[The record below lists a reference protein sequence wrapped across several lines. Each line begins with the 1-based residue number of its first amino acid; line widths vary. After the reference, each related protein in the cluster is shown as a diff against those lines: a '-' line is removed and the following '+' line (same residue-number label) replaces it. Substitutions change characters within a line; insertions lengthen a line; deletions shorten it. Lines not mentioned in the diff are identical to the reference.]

1 MGTRPP
7 HTTITRKPVIS
18 TKTAHTTQRPEAPM
32 CNTEDN
38 HTRSTHLDSDVLT
51 HHNLAAECNRFR
63 CGSGPISTRNW
74 TDLDA
79 ELDRSRRGIR
89 PISRNKINEAFADTI
104 SNAQTQTTRTTPDAQ
119 TPHRPSPRPRTKI
132 SHTPHPAAK
141 SVRFSPADPG
151 VEARTTTSV
160 AKDREQ
166 RTQNPE
172 PATCNLQPATQPQ
185 AESPTARG

>member
-1 MGTRPP
+1 MHHDRRKSPSFQQEPTLTPP
-7 HTTITRKPVIS
+7 KPWS
-18 TKTAHTTQRPEAPM
+18 PM
-32 CNTEDN
+32 CNINDN
-38 HTRSTHLDSDVLT
+38 HTRSTHPDSGVLT
-51 HHNLAAECNRFR
+51 HHNLAAEGDRSR
-63 CGSGPISTRNW
+63 RGTGPISTRKR

-79 ELDRSRRGIR
+79 ECDRSRRGIR

-132 SHTPHPAAK
+132 SHPPHPAAK
-141 SVRFSPADPG
+141 SVRFSPADPN
-151 VEARTTTSV
+151 VEARTTTSG

-172 PATCNLQPATQPQ
+172 PATHPQ
-185 AESPTARG
+185 AGSPTARG

>member
-1 MGTRPP
+1 
-7 HTTITRKPVIS
+7 
-18 TKTAHTTQRPEAPM
+18 M

-79 ELDRSRRGIR
+79 ELDRSRRGTG
-89 PISRNKINEAFADTI
+89 PISTRKRTDLDAEYDRSREINEAFADTI

-119 TPHRPSPRPRTKI
+119 TPRRPRPTPRTKI
-132 SHTPHPAAK
+132 SDTPHPAAK

-172 PATCNLQPATQPQ
+172 PATCNLQPATHPQ
-185 AESPTARG
+185 AGAPTARG